1 MWRRSEPVLITSAA
15 ESRPEEIRRRE
26 QRYIATMLFRVVCFV
41 LAVVALDGWL
51 RIVAVGLA
59 IILPWVAV
67 VVANGGPP
75 RSDRRQAGFAEKEPA
90 QADPHALAAGHEVVD
105 AAVAD
110 GDGRVEPDSTA
121 RAPAGPPSGRA
132 EPVGPAEQAGPAEPA
147 GPQVIDSV
155 VLASVTV
162 EPGPGGP
169 APERRSG

>member
-1 MWRRSEPVLITSAA
+1 
-15 ESRPEEIRRRE
+15 
-26 QRYIATMLFRVVCFV
+26 MLFRVVCFV

-75 RSDRRQAGFAEKEPA
+75 RSDRRQAGFAEQEPA

-105 AAVAD
+105 AAAAD
-110 GDGRVEPDSTA
+110 GDGRAKPGSTA
-121 RAPAGPPSGRA
+121 RVPAGLPPGRA
-132 EPVGPAEQAGPAEPA
+132 EPVGSADPADPAGPTGPA

-162 EPGPGGP
+162 EPGSGGP
-169 APERRSG
+169 APESGAAPVPAAADGNPAYRGGGATPA